1 MTEVLQSPSSSSSSS
16 SLQSFQES
24 QEAFDDEQEEA
35 EEERVS
41 NALIEEIKRRDKDDE
56 QLSLL
61 ALLVTLIRKSS
72 FWVSRRNDSSGS
84 SGSGMDIGW
93 PTNVQHVA
101 HVTFDRFNGFLGL
114 PVEFEL
120 EVPLRAPS
128 ARYKSSLL
136 IMYVCVCVFLCVEFI
151 WCMIELYPRF

>member
-16 SLQSFQES
+16 SLHSFQEA
-24 QEAFDDEQEEA
+24 QEAIDEEQQ

-41 NALIEEIKRRDKDDE
+41 NALIEEIKKREKDDD

-72 FWVSRRNDSSGS
+72 LWVSRRNDSSGTN
-84 SGSGMDIGW
+84 GNGMDIGW

-128 ARYKSSLL
+128 ARYTINPFDYICILYV
-136 IMYVCVCVFLCVEFI
+136 YVCIQDFE
-151 WCMIELYPRF
+151 